1 MPRNTAGKWVARAG
15 ATGGGRTYRGQRPVN
30 WYAALVIIV
39 VLGILSVIFASY
51 EYRHPAAASTTKP
64 DKGTTWYAGLAFDV
78 CGTQAPS
85 LASNAASTTSKQ
97 AFFTTGKGVVTIAPK
112 TTAETGSNATFGKFV
127 SAYGG
132 LKVTSSALVLPTSA
146 TTTTSTTTTT
156 TATSKASATTTYTN
170 GEACPKGTPDAGKKG
185 SVKLAYWANAF
196 NSKGQAVAYS
206 GEPADLKFTENQL
219 ITVGFVPSGTTL
231 PKPNGTV
238 VKALVS
244 ASTGAA
250 TTSVSTTTAPGTTA
264 ATTPT
269 TTVAPSAT
277 TPTTAP
283 TTATTT
289 AKNKQ

>member
-64 DKGTTWYAGLAFDV
+64 AKGTTWYAALAFDV

-97 AFFTTGKGVVTIAPK
+97 AFFTTGKGVITVAPK
-112 TTAETGSNATFGKFV
+112 TTAETGTNATFGKFV

-132 LKVTSSALVLPTSA
+132 LTVDSSELVLPTASTPSST
-146 TTTTSTTTTT
+146 TTTTSTTAKT
-156 TATSKASATTTYTN
+156 SATTTYKN
-170 GEACPKGTPDAGKKG
+170 GETCPKGTPDAGKKAN
-185 SVKLAYWANAF
+185 VQLAYWQNGL
-196 NSKGQAVAYS
+196 NSKGKAIPYH
-206 GEPADLKFTENQL
+206 GEPADLRFATDNQE
-219 ITVGFVPSGTTL
+219 ITVGFVPPGTTL
-231 PKPNGTV
+231 PRPNGTV
-238 VKALVS
+238 ATALVG
-244 ASTGAA
+244 ANTGSA
-250 TTSVSTTTAPGTTA
+250 TTSVSTTTVPGATA
-264 ATTPT
+264 TTTPT

>member
-39 VLGILSVIFASY
+39 VLGILSILFAGY

-97 AFFTTGKGVVTIAPK
+97 AFFTSGKGVITIAPK
-112 TTAETGSNATFGKFV
+112 TTAETGSNAVFGKFV

-132 LKVTSSALVLPTSA
+132 LKVTSSALVLPTS
-146 TTTTSTTTTT
+146 TTTTASTTTTT
-156 TATSKASATTTYTN
+156 AAGKASATTTYTN

-185 SVKLAYWANAF
+185 SVKLVYWANAF
-196 NSKGQAVAYS
+196 NSKGKAVAYS

-250 TTSVSTTTAPGTTA
+250 TTSVSTTTAPGTT
-264 ATTPT
+264 TPT